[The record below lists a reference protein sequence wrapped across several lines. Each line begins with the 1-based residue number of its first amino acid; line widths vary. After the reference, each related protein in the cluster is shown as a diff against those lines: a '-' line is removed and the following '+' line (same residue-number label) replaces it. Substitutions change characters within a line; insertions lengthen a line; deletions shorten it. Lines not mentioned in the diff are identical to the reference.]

1 MYKLI
6 CFDLDGTLLNS
17 ISDIALSMNKVLLN
31 YNLPTYEVIEYK
43 KFIGN
48 GSKKLVQRA
57 ALDNYTDEMLE
68 QYSNIYN
75 NNATVTSEEYEDVTK
90 TLLNL
95 KTKYKLAVITNKPH
109 DLANE
114 VVSHYFN
121 NIFDYVL
128 GQQDNIAAKPNVDMM
143 DIVLKEFNETSN
155 NTLYIGDSEVDYN
168 FALNS
173 NVDRYIVTHGYG
185 GETFLNNLEEK
196 IKINKISDILN
207 KL

>member
-95 KTKYKLAVITNKPH
+95 KTKYADVDAQYKLVKTERQSLKKQIKTVERRIK
-109 DLANE
+109 
-114 VVSHYFN
+114 S
-121 NIFDYVL
+121 I
-128 GQQDNIAAKPNVDMM
+128 DNAKD
-143 DIVLKEFNETSN
+143 
-155 NTLYIGDSEVDYN
+155 
-168 FALNS
+168 
-173 NVDRYIVTHGYG
+173 
-185 GETFLNNLEEK
+185 K
-196 IKINKISDILN
+196 IRKNML
-207 KL
+207 